1 MAVTNIIPFVS
12 RTSLAQEILRREAE
26 DSRLAAAIESVDIP
40 PASLFR
46 ASGLDIVATSFI
58 LAGHTG
64 GSLLDVLT
72 GDIIFPEEDTG
83 FPESIFARDGSDI
96 VFGAA

>member
-1 MAVTNIIPFVS
+1 MAVTNVTPVINQIS
-12 RTSLAQEILRREAE
+12 IAQEALIRAAE
-26 DSRLAAAIESVDIP
+26 DAKLRVAIESIDIP

-46 ASGLDIVATSFI
+46 ASGQDIVATSFI

-83 FPESIFARDGSDI
+83 FPESVFARDGADI